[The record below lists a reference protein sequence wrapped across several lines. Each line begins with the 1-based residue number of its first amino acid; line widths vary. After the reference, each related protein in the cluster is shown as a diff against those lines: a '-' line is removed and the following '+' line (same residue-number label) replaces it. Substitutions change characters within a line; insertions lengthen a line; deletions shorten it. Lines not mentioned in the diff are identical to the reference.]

1 MILIIVIVLV
11 IEGVFAC
18 SIPGKRTK
26 VNNCKMLGAE
36 KLFRAVPN
44 RNCRNATLFKNNWH
58 QNGGFYVVSHKLDE
72 FEISK
77 CLLLSR
83 WEQTQTPQQYCLI
96 VTRSTCLY
104 SLSSCSISSFDCSS
118 LSVAQHCI
126 LQGIEAQ
133 PSPQRSSLW
142 LFDGLWHD
150 SKHFF
155 HVIFAFVATT
165 LAASP
170 EHWLASF
177 LRIVL
182 HNDTTVMISD
192 LK

>member
-11 IEGVFAC
+11 IEDVFAC

-36 KLFRAVPN
+36 KLFRAVPH
-44 RNCRNATLFKNNWH
+44 RNCRNATAFKINWH
-58 QNGGFYVVSHKLDE
+58 RPGSFYVVSYKLDE

-77 CLLLSR
+77 GLLLSR
-83 WEQTQTPQQYCLI
+83 WELTQTCSI

-104 SLSSCSISSFDCSS
+104 SLSSCSISSFSGSS
-118 LSVAQHCI
+118 LSVAHHCI
-126 LQGIEAQ
+126 LQGIQAQ
-133 PSPQRSSLW
+133 WSSLW
-142 LFDGLWHD
+142 LSGGLCHNG
-150 SKHFF
+150 KHFF
-155 HVIFAFVATT
+155 HFYVIFAFFATT

-170 EHWLASF
+170 EHWLVSF
-177 LRIVL
+177 LRIVE
-182 HNDTTVMISD
+182 DTTAMKSD